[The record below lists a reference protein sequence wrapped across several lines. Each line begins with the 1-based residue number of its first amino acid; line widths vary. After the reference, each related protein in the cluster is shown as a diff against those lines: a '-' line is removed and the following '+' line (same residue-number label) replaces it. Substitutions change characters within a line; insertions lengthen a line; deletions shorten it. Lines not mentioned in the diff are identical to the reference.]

1 MAEDTQRESRIV
13 VLIPECVLESSGE
26 LKKYRCLDP
35 VPEIFIDLGWKVV
48 DEHEYFCRLCIGD
61 MNVQPRLEATS
72 LGPQLIQPRVAT
84 CAVYRKR

>member
-1 MAEDTQRESRIV
+1 M
-13 VLIPECVLESSGE
+13 VLIPECVSGE

-35 VPEIFIDLGWKVV
+35 MPEIFIDLGWKVV
-48 DEHEYFCRLCIGD
+48 DEHFCRLCIGD